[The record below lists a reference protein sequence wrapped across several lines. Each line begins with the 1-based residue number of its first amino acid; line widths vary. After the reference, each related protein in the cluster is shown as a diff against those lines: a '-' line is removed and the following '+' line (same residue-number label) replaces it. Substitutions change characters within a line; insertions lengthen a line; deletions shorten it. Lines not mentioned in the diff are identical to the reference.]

1 MRSLLHRLSHL
12 MLYYVLGYLY
22 AVGGHDGINYLKTV
36 EKYNPATNAWTCVA
50 SMGAR
55 RGGVGVATLGG
66 CLYATGGYDGTSN
79 LSTSGNPACLNSR
92 LWLRYKKLYVMFLMS
107 SDVLELHASLSTIP
121 RGRGG
126 ALQ

>member
-1 MRSLLHRLSHL
+1 MYLDIS
-12 MLYYVLGYLY
+12 GYLY

-36 EKYNPATNAWTCVA
+36 EKYNPETNEWTCVA

-79 LSTSGNPACLNSR
+79 LNTSGNPCDS
-92 LWLRYKKLYVMFLMS
+92 
-107 SDVLELHASLSTIP
+107 STIKTVIVTM
-121 RGRGG
+121 
-126 ALQ
+126 ATKILDLVTI